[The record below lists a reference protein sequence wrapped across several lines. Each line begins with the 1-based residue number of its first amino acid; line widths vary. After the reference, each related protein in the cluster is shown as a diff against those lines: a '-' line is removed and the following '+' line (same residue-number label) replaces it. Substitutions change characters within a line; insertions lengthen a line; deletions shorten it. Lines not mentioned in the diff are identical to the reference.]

1 MVNFFLNSDLV
12 VWHLEDGR
20 FVDLN
25 DVVSVPQSSVV
36 RYGVER
42 HLIKKKKLYK
52 AFFANLI
59 ESFLGW
65 ISNRFCF
72 IFIRK
77 FVFLMY
83 LKIERW

>member
-1 MVNFFLNSDLV
+1 MNVKNVSIVIKMVNFFLNSDLV

-42 HLIKKKKLYK
+42 HLIKKNY
-52 AFFANLI
+52 
-59 ESFLGW
+59 
-65 ISNRFCF
+65 
-72 IFIRK
+72 IR
-77 FVFLMY
+77 LC
-83 LKIERW
+83 LQTW